1 MHTVIDRAPGLSLR
15 VRSEGAYV
23 IAVLTG
29 ELNIASAPALREQL
43 LNVLRP
49 AVSRL
54 ILDLSAVSYADAS
67 GLAVLVGTGRRAG
80 LLGGFLRLA
89 APGAAVTR
97 VLRRTGLYWQF
108 DIFPSVR
115 AAITGTPAGRLSDP
129 ANAQLTALG
138 AVAAQRRPA

>member
-1 MHTVIDRAPGLSLR
+1 MPTVTDRTPGLSLR
-15 VRSEGAYV
+15 VRSEGAHV
-23 IAVLTG
+23 IAALTG
-29 ELNIASAPALREQL
+29 ELDIASAPALREQL

-54 ILDLSAVSYADAS
+54 IVDLSAVSYADAT

-89 APGAAVTR
+89 APAPAVTG

-115 AAITGTPAGRLSDP
+115 AAIAGAPAVRLADP
-129 ANAQLTALG
+129 ADARLTALG
-138 AVAAQRRPA
+138 AVAAQRQPA

>member
-1 MHTVIDRAPGLSLR
+1 M
-15 VRSEGAYV
+15 
-23 IAVLTG
+23 
-29 ELNIASAPALREQL
+29 LNIASAPALREQL

-54 ILDLSAVSYADAS
+54 VLDLSAVSYADAS

-89 APGAAVTR
+89 APVPAVTR
-97 VLRRTGLYWQF
+97 VLRRTGLYRQF